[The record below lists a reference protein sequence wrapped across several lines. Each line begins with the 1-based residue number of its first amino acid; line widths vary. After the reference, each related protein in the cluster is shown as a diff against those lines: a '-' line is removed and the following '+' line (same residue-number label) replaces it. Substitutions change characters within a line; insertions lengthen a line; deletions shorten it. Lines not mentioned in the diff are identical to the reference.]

1 MQNTRILIASDHAGF
16 DLKLIIFNYLKKCGY
31 HIFDYGCFDKISV
44 DYPDYAKEVCQEME
58 KKSNIMGILIC
69 GTGIGMSIAANRF
82 KHIRAALCVN
92 YDMARLAR
100 EHNDANM
107 LILGARII
115 SEAVAISCLNE
126 FLKSEFKGG
135 KHQDRLGKI

>member
-1 MQNTRILIASDHAGF
+1 MHNTRILIASDHAGF
-16 DLKLIIFNYLKKCGY
+16 DLKLVISSYLKKCGY
-31 HIFDYGCFDKISV
+31 HIFDYGCFDSESV

-58 KKSNIMGILIC
+58 KKSNVLGVLIC

-92 YDMARLAR
+92 SDMAKLAR
-100 EHNDANM
+100 EHNDANI

-115 SEAVAISCLNE
+115 NEAVAISCVTV
-126 FLKSEFKGG
+126 FLESEFRGG
-135 KHQDRLGKI
+135 KYQDRLSKI